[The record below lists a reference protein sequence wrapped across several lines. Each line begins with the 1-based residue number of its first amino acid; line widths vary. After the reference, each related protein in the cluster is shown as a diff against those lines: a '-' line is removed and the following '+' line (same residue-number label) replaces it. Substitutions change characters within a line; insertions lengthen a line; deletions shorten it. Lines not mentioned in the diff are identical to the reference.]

1 MPFHAQAVYRNGSAI
16 VVYPEFSL
24 QYYYIMC
31 MPFLSTGTEVSK
43 TECVLQA
50 VVGLPT
56 ITHNGGVDAFFS
68 LLIRKKGL
76 DKFGNGA

>member
-1 MPFHAQAVYRNGSAI
+1 
-16 VVYPEFSL
+16 
-24 QYYYIMC
+24 
-31 MPFLSTGTEVSK
+31 MPFLSTSTGVSK

-56 ITHNGGVDAFFS
+56 ITDNGGVDAFFS